1 MRPKFNRKPD
11 PNRKFYRLNYFI
23 QAREVRLLDQEGK
36 QIGVVTKEEAL
47 KKGRELGIDVVE
59 IAPNASPP
67 VARLIDFKKFKYLEA
82 RKSREEKKKTKN
94 VSVKEIRLR
103 PFIGEH
109 DLEIRREQAQ
119 EFLTDGNQVKIS
131 IPFRG
136 REITRK
142 EFGFG
147 VIKRFLELFKDQKM
161 VREPH
166 FEGRVLV
173 TMVAPDKKSRT
184 VTTWADESGSEFSIE
199 NQAYKLDY

>member
-1 MRPKFNRKPD
+1 M
-11 PNRKFYRLNYFI
+11 
-23 QAREVRLLDQEGK
+23 RLLDTEGK
-36 QIGVVTKEEAL
+36 QIGIVTKEEAL

-59 IAPNASPP
+59 IAPKANPP

-82 RKSREEKKKTKN
+82 RKTREEKKKNKN

-109 DLEIRREQAQ
+109 DLEVRRQQAQ
-119 EFLTDGNQVKIS
+119 EFLNEGNQVKIS

-147 VIKRFLELFKDQKM
+147 VIKRFLEVLQDQKI
-161 VREPH
+161 VREAH

-173 TMVAPDKKSRT
+173 TMIAPDKKSRT
-184 VTTWADESGSEFSIE
+184 ETT
-199 NQAYKLDY
+199 